1 MKAVII
7 EKYGGPDVLQWQDA
21 ADPVLN
27 DGEVLIRMSA
37 TSVNPFDI
45 KQRSGQ
51 YKDYAPVAFP
61 AILGLDVAGT
71 VAQAGPGVSGFAPG
85 DQVFAKARATY
96 AELCAVAARDVVKL
110 PQGLDLME
118 AAALPTVGL
127 TGYQLVERDAM
138 LKRGE
143 TILVTGALG
152 SVGRAVVFFA
162 QSRGATVIAGVRK
175 TQLDAAKDL
184 GADDVVAVDEPEAL
198 ARLPALDK
206 AADLI
211 GGPTAEAV
219 LGKVKPGG
227 IFATVL
233 RLPRNAAQYPKVKV
247 VAVQGVPN
255 AAQLLVVGQ
264 AAAAGRLK
272 LTIAARFP
280 LAQAAKAHQA
290 AEGHAAGKVLLVV

>member
-1 MKAVII
+1 MKAVVI
-7 EKYGGPDVLQWQDA
+7 EKYGGPEVLQWQDA

-61 AILGLDVAGT
+61 GILGLDVAGT

-85 DQVFAKARATY
+85 DRVFAKARATY

-110 PQGLDLME
+110 PKGLDLVE

-138 LKRGE
+138 LNRGE

-206 AADLI
+206 AADLV

-233 RLPRNAAQYPKVKV
+233 RPPRNAAQYPKVKV

-264 AAAAGRLK
+264 AAAAGKLK

>member
-7 EKYGGPDVLQWQDA
+7 EKYGSPEVLQWKDA
-21 ADPVLN
+21 ADPILN
-27 DGEVLIRMSA
+27 DGDVLIRMSA

-71 VAQAGPGVSGFAPG
+71 IAQAGRGVSGFAPG

-96 AELCAVAARDVVKL
+96 AELCAVAARDVAKL
-110 PQGLDLME
+110 PKGLGLVE

-127 TGYQLVERDAM
+127 TGYQLVERDAV

-162 QSRGATVIAGVRK
+162 QSRDAMVIAGVRK
-175 TQLDAAKDL
+175 AQLDAAKDL

-206 AADLI
+206 AADLV

-233 RLPRNAAQYPKVKV
+233 RPPRNAAQYPMVKV
-247 VAVQGVPN
+247 VAVQCVPN
-255 AAQLLVVGQ
+255 AAQLLMVGH
-264 AAAAGRLK
+264 AAAAGKLK